1 MLHADIKNKQTKKGI
16 TLKRLAGFSLLELIM
31 VLAIV
36 GILGSIGFVNLRRDK
51 PQVNESARI
60 IAADMLWARS
70 EAIRRNSSVTL
81 RFDTSAEKYTVT
93 TEVESGG
100 TTTSKTIL
108 TRDLSSD
115 FPLADLAKVSFS
127 SSGATAVRFDPRGL
141 PRAAN
146 GTGAGNGA
154 VALVS
159 GQDSSYAVTIN
170 LAAQGKVQV
179 TYP

>member
-1 MLHADIKNKQTKKGI
+1 MRYANATSQ
-16 TLKRLAGFSLLELIM
+16 TLKKHRRRVVGFSLMELII

-81 RFDTSAEKYTVT
+81 NFDTTADNYTVT
-93 TEVESGG
+93 TEVDAGG
-100 TTTSKTIL
+100 STTTKTIL
-108 TRDLSSD
+108 TRDLSND
-115 FPLADLAKVSFS
+115 FPLADLAKVGFS
-127 SSGATAVRFDPRGL
+127 GSASAVRFDPRGL
-141 PRAAN
+141 PRAAV

-154 VALVS
+154 VVLLS
-159 GQDSSYAVTIN
+159 EQDDSYVVTIN

-179 TYP
+179 AYP